1 VSEEQQSIARP
12 WSIVGAFESYE
23 AADKK
28 RNDMIS
34 ENKKLQV
41 KVKRYSDGVFK
52 IKARIDPT
60 LSLEK
65 KNDKKSTKKDKP
77 RKSKRELR
85 QEAKDRK
92 LKKESR

>member
-1 VSEEQQSIARP
+1 VSEEKQSTVRP

-52 IKARIDPT
+52 IKTRINPA

-65 KNDKKSTKKDKP
+65 KSDKKSTKKDNP